1 MAIAPVLLFFLPES
15 PRWLVAKG
23 RTEEAKVILG
33 NYKDNAYPN
42 QAS

>member
-23 RTEEAKVILG
+23 RTDEAKVILG
-33 NYKDNAYPN
+33 NYKHSAFKK